1 MWNNVRV
8 KGGAYGCSNFF
19 TKQGVAMFTS
29 YRDPKLKETNEIYEN
44 VVDYINNFN
53 AGDRDMRKF
62 IIGTI
67 SEYDQPRTPCSE
79 GGRLLTLYFNHNT
92 FENLK
97 KERSQVLSTTTNAIR
112 NCGSLV
118 ADALKEYYV
127 CVIGNEGRIEENKD
141 MFKNIYNL
149 FENKN

>member
-1 MWNNVRV
+1 ME
-8 KGGAYGCSNFF
+8 G
-19 TKQGVAMFTS
+19 
-29 YRDPKLKETNEIYEN
+29 KE
-44 VVDYINNFN
+44 
-53 AGDRDMRKF
+53 K
-62 IIGTI
+62 
-67 SEYDQPRTPCSE
+67 
-79 GGRLLTLYFNHNT
+79 
-92 FENLK
+92 NLK